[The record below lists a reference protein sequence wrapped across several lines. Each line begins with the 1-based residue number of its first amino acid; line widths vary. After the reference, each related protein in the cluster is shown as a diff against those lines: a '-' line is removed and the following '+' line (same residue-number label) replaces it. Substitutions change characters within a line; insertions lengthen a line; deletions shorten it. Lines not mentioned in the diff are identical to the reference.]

1 MQPGESASLRALMK
15 VERKKLGKPDESHEI
30 WWYPERKNGDGSA
43 GRGCRKKRMPLC
55 NGGDRAAVA
64 IELQGYL
71 TRKGADFRNTS
82 QRKGCIEKS
91 LPEEKLNDE

>member
-1 MQPGESASLRALMK
+1 MSP
-15 VERKKLGKPDESHEI
+15 KKLCGIPN
-30 WWYPERKNGDGSA
+30 ERTGEDSA

-71 TRKGADFRNTS
+71 TRKGAEFRNTS
-82 QRKGCIEKS
+82 QRKECIEKS

>member
-1 MQPGESASLRALMK
+1 
-15 VERKKLGKPDESHEI
+15 
-30 WWYPERKNGDGSA
+30 
-43 GRGCRKKRMPLC
+43 MPLC

-82 QRKGCIEKS
+82 QRKRCIEKS